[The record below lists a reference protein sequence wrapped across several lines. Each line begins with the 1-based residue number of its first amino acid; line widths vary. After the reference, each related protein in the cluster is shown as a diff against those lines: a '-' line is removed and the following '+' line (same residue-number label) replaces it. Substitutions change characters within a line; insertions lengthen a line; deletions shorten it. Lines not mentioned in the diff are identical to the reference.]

1 MKEKK
6 PVTRKVSRPAKKR
19 KAETLPA
26 IAARKDIAKTAASK
40 PRKPPVPV
48 DVETRHQM
56 IAQAAYFRAERRGF
70 AEGSEFSDWLEAERD
85 IARTLKE

>member
-1 MKEKK
+1 MSEKK
-6 PVTRKVSRPAKKR
+6 PVPRKASRPAKKR

-40 PRKPPVPV
+40 PRKPPPV
-48 DVETRHQM
+48 NAETRRQM

-70 AEGSEFSDWLEAERD
+70 SEGGEFDDWLEAERD
-85 IARTLKE
+85 ITRALKE